1 MCRAAEASAQPDAAK
16 FSYAAKAKQK
26 PGQKPF
32 SASPAMPMSNSESRH
47 QAAESEPA
55 SPQKPIPDHIT
66 VAAQHGPAAH
76 VPWPMPGAVP
86 QSPSGNE
93 TWEVSTAQSTLP
105 PHQRAA
111 SRTSMHQVHSTDYLL
126 SESWSCKMTLSGMV
140 LHNRDFLHC
149 RHPDEYN
156 AILLEEDCYW
166 HSPQTITGLLTE
178 HLRDFIRMPNGLN

>member
-126 SESWSCKMTLSGMV
+126 SESWSCKMTLSGWFSTIEIFYIADTQMSIMQSCW
-140 LHNRDFLHC
+140 R
-149 RHPDEYN
+149 RI
-156 AILLEEDCYW
+156 AIGILPRQLQVC
-166 HSPQTITGLLTE
+166 
-178 HLRDFIRMPNGLN
+178 